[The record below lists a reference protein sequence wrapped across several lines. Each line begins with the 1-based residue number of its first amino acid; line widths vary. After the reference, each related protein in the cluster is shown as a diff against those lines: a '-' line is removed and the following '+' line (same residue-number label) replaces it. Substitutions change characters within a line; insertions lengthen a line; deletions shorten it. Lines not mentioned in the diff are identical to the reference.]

1 MVIILMAYWGA
12 AVECGE
18 LNGTDT
24 SGSDQLH
31 LRKKRFLLFPVNAN
45 LLFTTSGNKAMI
57 FKGPGGYFTI
67 LELDMYYPLPDYR
80 FRFSKFRLG
89 EVAILPDSSSA
100 APPPPSTTTTTTA
113 KPETSTAAPAPVS
126 EHHNG
131 QELSPMEV
139 QQYLKDHPGAWV
151 PPGYGKDRSD
161 WFPVESYNQHL
172 NKWHQSNWNTYPSQQ
187 YSYRYIPRMKR
198 SSSDSEDEDDL
209 GEDDHFNISHHRDW
223 EHFHHYRERREL
235 YHTLETGIGSKFDFS
250 MKSCIMRAI
259 CEAQSFLMPPG
270 KSMVMDVV
278 RILFSVPLKE
288 DLHDEYSKAMREEGL
303 DCHEQYS
310 KHCPISILYL
320 LLFGKFVP

>member
-1 MVIILMAYWGA
+1 
-12 AVECGE
+12 
-18 LNGTDT
+18 
-24 SGSDQLH
+24 
-31 LRKKRFLLFPVNAN
+31 
-45 LLFTTSGNKAMI
+45 MI

-80 FRFSKFRLG
+80 FRFSKFRL
-89 EVAILPDSSSA
+89 V
-100 APPPPSTTTTTTA
+100 
-113 KPETSTAAPAPVS
+113 PETTTAAPATMS

-198 SSSDSEDEDDL
+198 SSGDSEDEDDL
-209 GEDDHFNISHHRDW
+209 DEDGHLNISHHRDW

-250 MKSCIMRAI
+250 MKSCILRAI

-288 DLHDEYSKAMREEGL
+288 DLHDEYSKAMRGEGL
-303 DCHEQYS
+303 DCHEQYG